1 MTLLLEILRK
11 CLLEWDME
19 AGIPPEQSLWHRPGS
34 IHRYTQWVVGNW
46 NTIWNKR
53 PWGHLWFHS
62 SLPGHSKAH
71 GPSRTKVGAS
81 WNEPSSLSPTPIPKP
96 HIPPAVLYPKQFN
109 AWCLSPYGALFY
121 HEAFGKWFSFFFVIY
136 LFIYLY
142 LFETDVSQSSQP
154 KGQVQG
160 FEMGLNV
167 PLTSFPLIPQYTS
180 SHYPVFIRRS
190 EPYVRELIRHT
201 IQALGSGGTLL
212 KYLNLS
218 WLS

>member
-1 MTLLLEILRK
+1 MPDVYLHMELCFTMRPLEN
-11 CLLEWDME
+11 D
-19 AGIPPEQSLWHRPGS
+19 
-34 IHRYTQWVVGNW
+34 
-46 NTIWNKR
+46 
-53 PWGHLWFHS
+53 F
-62 SLPGHSKAH
+62 
-71 GPSRTKVGAS
+71 
-81 WNEPSSLSPTPIPKP
+81 LSF
-96 HIPPAVLYPKQFN
+96 L
-109 AWCLSPYGALFY
+109 
-121 HEAFGKWFSFFFVIY
+121 

-167 PLTSFPLIPQYTS
+167 PLTSFPLIPKYTS
-180 SHYPVFIRRS
+180 SRYPVFIRCS

-218 WLS
+218 